1 MQKEIF
7 ILEDDKNIGFILNH
21 VLHEAGYLVNVYET
35 IADFR
40 AALVDSVPDLLLM
53 DVRLPDGNG
62 MELCAELRLSEVFQM
77 PVIMMSADLQM
88 HDRTGC
94 GADAY
99 IPKPFDV
106 DDIVAKIGE
115 YLKQPG

>member
-21 VLHEAGYLVNVYET
+21 VLYEEGYLVHVYET

-40 AALVDSVPDLLLM
+40 AALIDRVPDLLLM

-62 MELCAELRLSEVFQM
+62 MELCAELRSYDSFNM
-77 PVIMMSADLQM
+77 PVIMMSADL
-88 HDRTGC
+88 HIHNRKGC

-106 DDIVAKIGE
+106 DEMVDIVGE
-115 YLKQPG
+115 YLK